1 MKNLNKL
8 KIGVLSVALVSVAA
22 CRDDE
27 NITSN
32 PTNPSTEKEFKQ
44 IRILVNDEITNDL
57 NVINPFDGTIKNFKS
72 DFAKTTLYSTNSGR
86 YGISLSSTANA
97 LQLFDSGISVH
108 GDHTHTVNEL
118 GWAILKGTFNKPSHV
133 FSKFGEIS
141 VFNDGLGTFSY
152 AYETLANDPAGS
164 FKTVNIPSASPHHGA
179 MVRFSNGNYAVTS
192 DDNTVPNASA
202 SLPERVKIV
211 DTNGKTISESTLA
224 TTGIHGDETD
234 GENAVF
240 GSYSGALVVNKS
252 GQQYLIPNPDNFGS
266 SDILGSIYYSNES
279 RKFYGRSSKKGI
291 YEINLTTKKITP
303 ILESTDISSVSQDFS
318 SKRFIVLLTSGM
330 VKLFN
335 TQTNKIE
342 KEGQV
347 VSAFLATDN
356 SKPVV
361 KATENFLYLV
371 DPRSNKLK
379 QIRISDLKLNS
390 EYSVSSKP
398 YQLTIL
404 GAELDK

>member
-1 MKNLNKL
+1 MRKFNLLKL
-8 KIGVLSVALVSVAA
+8 GALGLLTVSILSCRNDDNEVSA
-22 CRDDE
+22 
-27 NITSN
+27 T
-32 PTNPSTEKEFKQ
+32 PPSAEKEFKQ
-44 IRILVNDEITNDL
+44 IRVLVNDEVSNDI
-57 NVINPFDGTIKNFKS
+57 NVINPFDGTTKNFKS
-72 DFAKTTLYSTNSGR
+72 DFAKATLYSTNSNR
-86 YGISLSSTANA
+86 YGILLSPTANG

-108 GDHTHTVNEL
+108 GDHTHIVNEL
-118 GWAILKGTFNKPSHV
+118 GWATLKGTFNKPSHV

-211 DTNGKTISESTLA
+211 DINGKTISESTLA

-234 GENAVF
+234 GENAIF
-240 GSYSGALVVNKS
+240 GSYNGALVVNKS
-252 GQQYLIPNPDNFGS
+252 GQQYLIPNPDNFTA
-266 SDILGSIYYSNES
+266 SDILGSIYYSSES
-279 RKFYGRSSKKGI
+279 KKFYGRSSKKGI
-291 YEINLTTKKITP
+291 YEINLATKKITP
-303 ILESTDISSVSQDFS
+303 VLESTDISTVYQDFS
-318 SKRFIVLLTSGM
+318 TKRFVVLLYSGV
-330 VKLFN
+330 VKLIN
-335 TQTNKIE
+335 TQNNAIE
-342 KEGQV
+342 KQGQV

-361 KATENFLYLV
+361 KASENFLYVV
-371 DPRSNKLK
+371 DPKSSQLK
-379 QIRISDLKLNS
+379 QVRISDFKTNNK
-390 EYSVSSKP
+390 YPISSKP
-398 YQLTIL
+398 YQLTIV